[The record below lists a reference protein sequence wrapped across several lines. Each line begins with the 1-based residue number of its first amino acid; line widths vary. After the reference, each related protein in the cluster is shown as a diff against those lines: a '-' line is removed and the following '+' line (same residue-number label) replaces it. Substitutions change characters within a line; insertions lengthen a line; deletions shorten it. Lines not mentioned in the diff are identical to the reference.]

1 MSGTAGKILVESIL
15 RLLRRNADKH
25 LARMLRRV
33 HAADIAAAF
42 VQLSPTDAVRLFRI
56 IPDIELQGQTLSEA
70 DPESQRTILAALR
83 DDELLEIIKS
93 LSADDAADIIALL
106 PDERSGALLESWK
119 GDDANEVD
127 TLLAYD
133 EDTAGGIMSPHVF
146 ALSGPTTCRE
156 AIETLQASHEDIE
169 MAFYLYVVNEHGQLI
184 GVCNLRQLV
193 VSDPGR
199 SLESIMISEV
209 VSVRTGTDQ
218 GEVARLVAK
227 YNFLALPV
235 VDEANKLVGLVTVDD
250 VIDVIQAKHTED
262 LLSMAGAGGIDLD
275 EQLTPFDSARRRMPW
290 LAASFIAGIG
300 SMFVIN
306 SFESVLSRVA
316 ALAAF
321 IPITLGMG
329 GNVGT
334 QAATIVTRGL
344 ALGRVQTSQFMR
356 VLGREVLVGLI
367 AGATYGLLL
376 GLFAAAV
383 FRGGNAGEG
392 WSAWQL
398 AGTVSISVAC
408 SMTIAATLGG
418 AVPLFF
424 ARIGIDPAVATNP
437 LVTTTTDLV
446 GVTIYF
452 VVGRAFF
459 HL

>member
-70 DPESQRTILAALR
+70 DPESQRNILAALR
-83 DDELLEIIKS
+83 DDELLEVIKS

-106 PDERSGALLESWK
+106 PDERSGALLDNWK

-262 LLSMAGAGGIDLD
+262 MLSMAGAGGIDLD
-275 EQLTPFDSARRRMPW
+275 EQLTPLDSARRRMPW

-344 ALGRVQTSQFMR
+344 ALGRVQPSQFMR

-367 AGATYGLLL
+367 SGATYGLLL
-376 GLFAAAV
+376 GLFATAV
-383 FRGGNAGEG
+383 FHSGNAHEG

-424 ARIGIDPAVATNP
+424 ARVGIDPAVATNP
-437 LVTTTTDLV
+437 IVTTTTDLV

>member
-33 HAADIAAAF
+33 HAADIAAAL
-42 VQLSPTDAVRLFRI
+42 VALSPSDALRLFRI

-70 DPESQRTILAALR
+70 DPESQRVILAALR

-106 PDERSGALLESWK
+106 PEERSGALLDNWK
-119 GDDANEVD
+119 GDDATEVD

-184 GVCNLRQLV
+184 GVCSLRQLV
-193 VSDPGR
+193 VSDPNR
-199 SLESIMISEV
+199 SLESIMMSEV
-209 VSVRTGTDQ
+209 ISVRTGTDQ

-235 VDEANKLVGLVTVDD
+235 VDESNKLVGLVTVDD
-250 VIDVIQAKHTED
+250 VIDVIQEKHTED
-262 LLSMAGAGGIDLD
+262 MLMMAGAGGIDLD
-275 EQLTPFDSARRRMPW
+275 EQLTPLDSARKRMPW

-344 ALGRVQTSQFMR
+344 ALGRVQTSQFMK

-367 AGATYGLLL
+367 AGASYGFLL
-376 GLFAAAV
+376 GLFATAV
-383 FRGGNAGEG
+383 FHSGNVNEG

-398 AGTVSISVAC
+398 AATVSISVAC

-418 AVPLFF
+418 AVPLLF
-424 ARIGIDPAVATNP
+424 ARVGIDPAVATNP
-437 LVTTTTDLV
+437 IVTTTTDLV

-452 VVGRAFF
+452 VVGRIFF

>member
-70 DPESQRTILAALR
+70 DPESQRNILAALR
-83 DDELLEIIKS
+83 DDELLEVIKS

-106 PDERSGALLESWK
+106 PDERSGALLDNWK

-193 VSDPGR
+193 VSEPGR

-262 LLSMAGAGGIDLD
+262 MLSMAGAGGIDLD
-275 EQLTPFDSARRRMPW
+275 EQLTPLDSARRRMPW

-344 ALGRVQTSQFMR
+344 ALGRVQPSQFMR

-367 AGATYGLLL
+367 SGATYGLLL
-376 GLFAAAV
+376 GLFATAV
-383 FRGGNAGEG
+383 FHSGNAHEG

-424 ARIGIDPAVATNP
+424 ARVGIDPAVATNP
-437 LVTTTTDLV
+437 IVTTTTDLV